1 LKLEPAV
8 GRTRVGRD
16 ALRWQC
22 AALLHAPA
30 REDRQR
36 CERAAAR
43 LKRVCRAL
51 TQRVRVVVRREPIGT
66 RIELNEIRWMQT
78 THSRLSAHGRHA
90 DVAAAGRRRR
100 PRSPAHARGRP
111 SRPAI
116 RSCINTAVPCKH
128 GGQPRIGPAPG
139 GTTTALCIWRGVPR
153 PRMRPGC
160 QARWL
165 GVRRRPNS
173 RWPQPAHEQALLL
186 ARRLRSKQAA
196 PRAWAGEP
204 ALGHLPCCTL
214 ARSLRRISAS
224 GRALRIVTGGAPD
237 AQFGG
242 RLSGG
247 ELSEASSASRP

>member
-1 LKLEPAV
+1 M
-8 GRTRVGRD
+8 
-16 ALRWQC
+16 
-22 AALLHAPA
+22 
-30 REDRQR
+30 
-36 CERAAAR
+36 
-43 LKRVCRAL
+43 
-51 TQRVRVVVRREPIGT
+51 RREPIGT

-247 ELSEASSASRP
+247 ELSEASSASRPSGVIRGRQEQSLAASAIDHDLARRRQRLPQMGASSQSPVPSTVRSGHRTRPIK